1 MVSIGAGT
9 ANPLNN
15 IQFDQFGRVT
25 STNNTIT
32 SNFSGV
38 DTSGCGKSFFGD
50 LIDTTTV
57 GRTIVCAQ
65 SGSFAADTGSNIAAV
80 QIELCSAGFITIDS
94 GTCGKLAI
102 PVYNYS

>member
-1 MVSIGAGT
+1 MVTIGAGESKPFNVT
-9 ANPLNN
+9 C
-15 IQFDQFGRVT
+15 FDQFGRVT
-25 STNNTIT
+25 STSNTIT
-32 SNFSGV
+32 QNFSGV

-65 SGSFAADTGSNIAAV
+65 SGSFAADTGSNVAAV
-80 QIELCSAGFITIDS
+80 QIQLCSAGFITINT

-102 PVYNYS
+102 PVYNY